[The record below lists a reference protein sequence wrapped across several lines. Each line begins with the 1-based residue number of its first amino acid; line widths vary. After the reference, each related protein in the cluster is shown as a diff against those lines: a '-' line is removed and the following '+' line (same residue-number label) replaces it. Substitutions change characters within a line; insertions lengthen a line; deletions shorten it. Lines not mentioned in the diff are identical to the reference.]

1 MVGLQ
6 DIRTTTTLGVSTV
19 PIVALMA
26 PLAAILIRAAAQAT
40 GLSVRAR
47 IILALGV
54 PMVPVSGRVALLG
67 VTRAAVVSA
76 GAASLVAA
84 VPVAAAS
91 EAVAVAL
98 VEAALAVVG
107 DFMHENYVTL
117 KVEK

>member
-1 MVGLQ
+1 MAGLQ
-6 DIRTTTTLGVSTV
+6 DIRTTTTLGASMV
-19 PIVALMA
+19 PIVVPMV

-40 GLSVRAR
+40 GLSVRAQ

-67 VTRAAVVSA
+67 VTQAAVVSA
-76 GAASLVAA
+76 VAALVAA